1 MFQKATGTD
10 ASEDAAGF
18 SNLLLLAL
26 ATFSTAYNV
35 ILYVIFNR
43 SFRQAILGV
52 LRCTGT
58 SEVNSRVKLSD
69 SPHSPQEDNG
79 VDNLAAA
86 SDISIKIVANKPEF
100 SVLDQGV

>member
-1 MFQKATGTD
+1 MPVR
-10 ASEDAAGF
+10 DAAGF

-35 ILYVIFNR
+35 ILYVYF
-43 SFRQAILGV
+43 STGASGKPFLGV